1 LVEKDVVFGLQQG
14 SAVLTEINK
23 EMSLESVEKLMDD
36 TADAI
41 AYQEVQYPSSS
52 IFNYQEVSNLLATR
66 VTNEEEEEVLEELE
80 QMHRE
85 ALGLPNVPIRT
96 LPNKEP
102 VIKEDVHAVP
112 EQEREEER
120 QAILA

>member
-1 LVEKDVVFGLQQG
+1 
-14 SAVLTEINK
+14 
-23 EMSLESVEKLMDD
+23 
-36 TADAI
+36 
-41 AYQEVQYPSSS
+41 
-52 IFNYQEVSNLLATR
+52 
-66 VTNEEEEEVLEELE
+66 LEELE

-85 ALGLPNVPIRT
+85 ALGLPSVPIHT

-102 VIKEDVHAVP
+102 AIKEDIHAVP

>member
-1 LVEKDVVFGLQQG
+1 
-14 SAVLTEINK
+14 
-23 EMSLESVEKLMDD
+23 M
-36 TADAI
+36 
-41 AYQEVQYPSSS
+41 
-52 IFNYQEVSNLLATR
+52 

-85 ALGLPNVPIRT
+85 ALGLPEAPIHA
-96 LPNKEP
+96 LPQKEP
-102 VIKEDVHAVP
+102 EDKVDQNTVP